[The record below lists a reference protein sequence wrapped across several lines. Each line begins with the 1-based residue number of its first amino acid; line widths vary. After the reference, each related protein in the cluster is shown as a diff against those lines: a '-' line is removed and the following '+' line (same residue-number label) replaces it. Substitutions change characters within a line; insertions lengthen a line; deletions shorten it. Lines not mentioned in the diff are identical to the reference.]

1 LPTWLQYKYHNHPI
15 NMKKDST
22 ISKKTEELS
31 QLVSLAE
38 LSPAKV
44 KKQITEINQL
54 LDEIMGIKTL
64 QAVDLVPPWIIK
76 TVQFNS
82 NSTPEDRLKELER
95 TGNNVF
101 MVKAET
107 IILDYL
113 TDSGTGAQSDE
124 QWAKIMT
131 ADERYSHSKTYEE
144 FIPVAQKLFSKKFV
158 LPVHQGRSAENL
170 VFSSLLNSLVERASH
185 QDKKIICTGNSF
197 FDTTIGNVQSNGAK
211 VISADCPESER
222 TNEYFD
228 FKGNADVDK
237 VKSIIKEHGSE
248 NIGFI
253 VMTVVNNTIGG
264 QPVSLQNLRAI
275 HKIAKEHN
283 ILFLLDSA
291 RIFEN
296 AYFIQQREPG
306 YQDKSIEEITKQ
318 MTELADVILM
328 SGKKDGIVNMGGLI
342 ATNDE
347 NLYKLFLNR
356 CILIEGH
363 YSYGGMSGRDL
374 AAFTQGL
381 QEGSRQ
387 EHLRQR
393 INQVTEFGN
402 GFRRLG
408 LPIQWPPGSNGI
420 FLDAREFLPHID
432 KNFFP
437 AQRLCAEIY
446 WRYGIRPV
454 EIGLSLVGRD
464 ETGIK
469 SIPAKDF
476 VRFTVPRRVYT
487 KEHLDFTL
495 EALSNLYAIREEIGG
510 LVYKKEGLGN
520 GHFTSTFDMVAV
532 DDIPKLLPAVLKDFK
547 TPKQTYKQ
555 TYFPPNAL

>member
-1 LPTWLQYKYHNHPI
+1 MEQDSMI
-15 NMKKDST
+15 AKK
-22 ISKKTEELS
+22 IAELNG
-31 QLVSLAE
+31 LVSSDNFNPVA
-38 LSPAKV
+38 V
-44 KKQITEINQL
+44 RKQVTDINRL
-54 LDEIMGIKTL
+54 LDEAAGIKTL
-64 QAVDLVPPWIIK
+64 RAADLIPPWIIK

-82 NSTPEDRLKELER
+82 TSTPEDRRKELER

-113 TDSGTGAQSDE
+113 TDSGTGAQSDK

-131 ADERYSHSKTYEE
+131 ADERYSHSQTYEE
-144 FIPVAQKLFSKKFV
+144 FQPVAQKIFGKKFV

-170 VFSSLLNSLVERASH
+170 VFSSLLKDLVERANR
-185 QDKKIICTGNSF
+185 QGKKIICTGNSF
-197 FDTTIGNVQSNGAK
+197 FDTTIGNTQNNGAK
-211 VISADCPESER
+211 VISADCPESAR

-228 FKGNADVDK
+228 FKGNADVDRIA
-237 VKSIIKEHGSE
+237 SIIKEYGPE

-264 QPVSLQNLRAI
+264 QPVSLQNLKAV
-275 HKIAKEHN
+275 HQIAKENN

-296 AYFIQQREPG
+296 AYFIQQREAG
-306 YQDKSIEEITKQ
+306 YKNVPIEKIITQ
-318 MTELADVILM
+318 MTELSDVILM

-342 ATNDE
+342 ATDDE
-347 NLYKLFLNR
+347 NLYQLFLNK

-381 QEGSRQ
+381 KEGSNQ

-420 FLDAREFLPHID
+420 FLDAREFLPHVD

-464 ETGIK
+464 EAGIK
-469 SIPAKDF
+469 NIPAKDF
-476 VRFTVPRRVYT
+476 VRFTVPRRVYA
-487 KEHLDFTL
+487 KEHLEFTL
-495 EALSNLYAIREEIGG
+495 EALSELYSVRDEIGG
-510 LVYKKEGLGN
+510 LIYKKEGLGN
-520 GHFTSTFDMVAV
+520 GHFTSSFETVPIK
-532 DDIPKLLPAVLKDFK
+532 DIPKLLPAVLKDFN
-547 TPKQTYKQ
+547 TPKKTYQQ
-555 TYFPPNAL
+555 TYFPPNALETGD

>member
-1 LPTWLQYKYHNHPI
+1 MDKI
-15 NMKKDST
+15 
-22 ISKKTEELS
+22 LS
-31 QLVSLAE
+31 I
-38 LSPAKV
+38 
-44 KKQITEINQL
+44 KKQLNDLGLALEAETFDPVEARRRVTAINQL
-54 LDEIMGIKTL
+54 LDELMGIKTL
-64 QAVDLVPPWIIK
+64 RARDLLPPWIIK
-76 TVQFNS
+76 TIQFNS
-82 NSTPEDRLKELER
+82 TSTKKDRLRELER

-144 FIPVAQKLFSKKFV
+144 FIPVAQRLFGKKYI

-170 VFSSLLNSLVERASH
+170 VFSSILSSLVEKANN
-185 QDKKIICTGNSF
+185 QGQKIVCTGNSF
-197 FDTTIGNVQSNGAK
+197 FDTTIGNVQNNKAK
-211 VISADCPESER
+211 VISADCPESKK
-222 TNEYFD
+222 TNEYFA
-228 FKGNADVDK
+228 FKGNADVERI
-237 VKSIIKEHGSE
+237 KSIIKEYGPK

-264 QPVSLQNLRAI
+264 QPVSLANLKAVYE
-275 HKIAKEHN
+275 IAKEYN

-306 YQDKSIEEITKQ
+306 YQDMSIEEIIKQ
-318 MTELADVILM
+318 MTVLADVVLM

-342 ATNDE
+342 ATDDE
-347 NLYKLFLNR
+347 KLYQIFLNK

-387 EHLRQR
+387 DHLRQR

-402 GFRRLG
+402 GFRRIG
-408 LPIQWPPGSNGI
+408 LPIQWPPGSNGV
-420 FLDAREFLPHID
+420 FLDARAFLPHVD
-432 KNFFP
+432 KHFFP
-437 AQRLCAEIY
+437 GQRLCAEIY

-469 SIPAKDF
+469 NIPATDF
-476 VRFTVPRRVYT
+476 VRFTVPRRVYSQ
-487 KEHLDFTL
+487 EHINYTL
-495 EALSNLYAIREEIGG
+495 EALADLYKIRDELGG
-510 LVYKKEGLGN
+510 LVYKKEGLAN
-520 GHFTSTFDMVAV
+520 GHFTSSFDFV
-532 DDIPKLLPAVLKDFK
+532 DVKDIPKLLPSVLEYFNK
-547 TPKQTYKQ
+547 PKLTYKQ
-555 TYFPPNAL
+555 SYLPPNAL

>member
-1 LPTWLQYKYHNHPI
+1 
-15 NMKKDST
+15 MKKNSL
-22 ISKKTEELS
+22 IAQKTEELNKLA
-31 QLVSLAE
+31 QLDNFN
-38 LSPAKV
+38 P
-44 KKQITEINQL
+44 TEIRKQVAGLNKL
-54 LDEIMGIKTL
+54 LDESVGIKTL
-64 QAVDLVPPWIIK
+64 SAADLVPPWIIK

-82 NSTPEDRLKELER
+82 QSTPEIRLKELER

-144 FIPVAQKLFSKKFV
+144 FIPVAQKLFNKKFI

-170 VFSSLLNSLVERASH
+170 VFNSLLASLVERAN
-185 QDKKIICTGNSF
+185 QQGKKIICTGNSF
-197 FDTTIGNVQSNGAK
+197 FDTTIGNVQNNHAQ
-211 VISADCPESER
+211 VISADCPESAD
-222 TNEYFD
+222 TNEYYD
-228 FKGNADVDK
+228 FKGNADVNK
-237 VKSIIKEHGSE
+237 IESIVKEHGSE

-264 QPVSLQNLRAI
+264 QPVSLANLKAV
-275 HKIAKEHN
+275 HKIAKQHH

-296 AYFIQQREPG
+296 AYFIQQREAG
-306 YQDKSIEEITKQ
+306 YQNKTIEEITTE

-342 ATNDE
+342 ATDNE
-347 NLYKLFLNR
+347 ELYKIFLNR
-356 CILIEGH
+356 CVLIEGH

-381 QEGSRQ
+381 KEGSRQ

-420 FLDAREFLPHID
+420 FLDAREFLPHVD

-464 ETGIK
+464 GAGIK

-487 KEHLDFTL
+487 KEHIDFTL
-495 EALSNLYAIREEIGG
+495 EALANLYAVRDEIGG

-520 GHFTSTFDMVAV
+520 GHFTSTFEMVATT
-532 DDIPKLLPAVLKDFK
+532 DIPKLLPGVLDYFN
-547 TPKQTYKQ
+547 TPKATYKQ
-555 TYFPPNAL
+555 VYFPPNAQLASDK